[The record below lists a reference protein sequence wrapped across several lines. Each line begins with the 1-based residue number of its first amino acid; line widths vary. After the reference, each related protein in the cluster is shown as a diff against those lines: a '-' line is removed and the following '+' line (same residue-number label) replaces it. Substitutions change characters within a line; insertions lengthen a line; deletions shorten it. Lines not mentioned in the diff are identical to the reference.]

1 MQLWH
6 TPSLYFQFP
15 KSCST
20 KSSPLQLCTCSLA
33 TVNYSLVRVLTSL
46 LNGDFTLPLTR
57 NGAAHEIRRG
67 IFRNKSVLGAENLK
81 LIVSINSNMPS
92 LAESW

>member
-6 TPSLYFQFP
+6 TPSHYFQFP

-33 TVNYSLVRVLTSL
+33 TANYSLVRVLTSL
-46 LNGDFTLPLTR
+46 LNGDFTTDTKWSCAR
-57 NGAAHEIRRG
+57 NSTSFFPKQIGSRR
-67 IFRNKSVLGAENLK
+67 
-81 LIVSINSNMPS
+81 
-92 LAESW
+92 